1 MYKFSFSLGSFHK
14 FQVVNMWFL
23 EKNTFEKKIFENFE
37 VLNASTLVKYVS
49 KYILPSIILRTVSKI
64 YIQEQKTRE

>member
-1 MYKFSFSLGSFHK
+1 M
-14 FQVVNMWFL
+14 